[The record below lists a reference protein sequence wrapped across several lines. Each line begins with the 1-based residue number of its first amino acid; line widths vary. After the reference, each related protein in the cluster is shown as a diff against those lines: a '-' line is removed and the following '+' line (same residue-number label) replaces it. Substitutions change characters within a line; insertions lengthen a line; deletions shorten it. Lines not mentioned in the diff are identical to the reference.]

1 MLDSLIPLM
10 LTIGAVMAILGAT
23 RIYYLWSH
31 GKPDI
36 DREIIMWVGGILFL
50 LLIPVTIKLMNS

>member
-1 MLDSLIPLM
+1 MLDSLIPLI
-10 LTIGAVMAILGAT
+10 LTLGAVMAILGAT

-36 DREIIMWVGGILFL
+36 DREVVMWVGGILFL
-50 LLIPVTIKLMNS
+50 VLIPVTVRLMQ

>member
-1 MLDSLIPLM
+1 MIDSLSQLLM
-10 LTIGAVMAILGAT
+10 TIGAILSVIGAA
-23 RIYYLWSH
+23 RIYYLFSN

-50 LLIPVTIKLMNS
+50 LLIPVTVKLMT

>member
-1 MLDSLIPLM
+1 MFDSLVPLM
-10 LTIGAVMAILGAT
+10 LTLGAVMAIIGAT

-36 DREIIMWVGGILFL
+36 EREVVMWVGGILFL
-50 LLIPVTIKLMNS
+50 VLIPITLRLIQ

>member
-1 MLDSLIPLM
+1 MFDSLVPLM
-10 LTIGAVMAILGAT
+10 LTLGAVMAILGAT

-36 DREIIMWVGGILFL
+36 EREVVMWVGGILFL
-50 LLIPVTIKLMNS
+50 VLIPITLRLIQ

>member
-1 MLDSLIPLM
+1 MLDALVPLM
-10 LTIGAVMAILGAT
+10 LTLGAVMAILGAT

-36 DREIIMWVGGILFL
+36 ERELTLWVGGIFFL
-50 LLIPVTIKLMNS
+50 LLIPVTLRLL

>member
-1 MLDSLIPLM
+1 MIDSLSQLLM
-10 LTIGAVMAILGAT
+10 TIGAILSVIGAT
-23 RIYYLWSH
+23 RIYYLWSN

-50 LLIPVTIKLMNS
+50 LLIPVTVKLMT